1 MNTEKGRWGVIYS
14 SRAGSF
20 KAHKRWDMIR
30 RYMESRGVQY
40 DFVQSEGFGSVER
53 LTKMLCSNGYH
64 TIVLV
69 GGDGTLNDALNGILQ
84 FDNLPD
90 DFAFGIIPNGIGN
103 DFARFWGMTVDD
115 YKQSVDNIIARRTRL
130 IDVGCCSYTDKDN
143 LPQKRFFLNCI
154 NIGLGARLVKL
165 ADDAMRLIRS
175 KRLSLL
181 SLMIVQIF
189 ERKAFTVSIDVDK
202 EHIKQDV
209 MSICIGNCHGY
220 GQTPNSVPYNG
231 LLDMSIV
238 TRPKWWQLFEGF
250 WLLGKGHFLNYRNVY
265 PYRAVKM
272 VISDIDKANI
282 SLDGRILIDEIN
294 FPMSVKIVREKINF
308 IVPL

>member
-1 MNTEKGRWGVIYS
+1 M
-14 SRAGSF
+14 
-20 KAHKRWDMIR
+20 
-30 RYMESRGVQY
+30 
-40 DFVQSEGFGSVER
+40 
-53 LTKMLCSNGYH
+53 
-64 TIVLV
+64 
-69 GGDGTLNDALNGILQ
+69 
-84 FDNLPD
+84 
-90 DFAFGIIPNGIGN
+90 
-103 DFARFWGMTVDD
+103 
-115 YKQSVDNIIARRTRL
+115 
-130 IDVGCCSYTDKDN
+130 
-143 LPQKRFFLNCI
+143 NCI

-165 ADDAMRLIRS
+165 ADDAMRLIGS

-265 PYRAVKM
+265 PYRAAKM